1 MQKLEFESAWDR
13 TLALPDR
20 LKIEQVFSEL
30 DHEQNEGQQSVILK
44 TAFNHKNDFL
54 VTVLVNNYAKQ
65 PFSLAEK
72 NVVYK
77 EKAGTI
83 SEMDSPYSLEV
94 PAHTSMPWT
103 FIFPAASI
111 KKEPSGASG
120 ELILI

>member
-30 DHEQNEGQQSVILK
+30 DHKHNEGQQSVILK

-94 PAHTSMPWT
+94 PANTSMPWT

-111 KKEPSGASG
+111 QKEPSGASG